1 MIHWTIDPIFGSPW
15 LAFGLAF
22 LLLALPWWMG
32 ESATVTPRR
41 LWVLRLLRAL
51 VALLLLLATLRPGIS
66 WTREG
71 LPKGAVAVLI
81 DSSRSME
88 LPAGQA
94 SQSRWEIER

>member
-41 LWVLRLLRAL
+41 LTHSIGAGRFGRELYPYLMLI
-51 VALLLLLATLRPGIS
+51 LA
-66 WTREG
+66 
-71 LPKGAVAVLI
+71 AFLI
-81 DSSRSME
+81 AEQAIASRFYQLGTARSSK
-88 LPAGQA
+88 QA
-94 SQSRWEIER
+94 